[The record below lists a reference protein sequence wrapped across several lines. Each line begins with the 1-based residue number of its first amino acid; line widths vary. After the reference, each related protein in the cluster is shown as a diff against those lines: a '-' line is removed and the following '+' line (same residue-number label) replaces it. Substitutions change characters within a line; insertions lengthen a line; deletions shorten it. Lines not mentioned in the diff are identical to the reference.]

1 MTRLFEKIPE
11 DLFSP
16 LSRKY
21 KSIYAFSLISLYHLL
36 RLYKTDIKKTD
47 YVNLLKSKGEEILS
61 LFNVETDQL
70 DDTDDS
76 EKIALETKIP
86 LDDTEAQLN
95 DKVNYIVRKLAKFGW
110 YIISKNPKNNVE
122 YIFIPAYSI
131 KLLQI
136 LDELTSDIGSYLPL
150 VHQTYAELKMED
162 EKEDDYMYRS
172 LLNARQNA
180 DSIEMSVTLL
190 KQQICVFGNKLTSVL
205 DPNVAL
211 KQHFDEYRID
221 VSDKYYHPMKT
232 FDSLGLYSQPTI
244 AILNKW
250 LKSERILTLLVREAK
265 TEPANREKEEAEV
278 VKEIIKTIQDIID
291 IFSRITS
298 AFNDIDSANANY
310 TEAVQRKVNYLSST
324 DKTVKGKVDR
334 IILALAN
341 EIKSNPALTYEE
353 LPILSKATDS
363 CAFYRQGYIDSFS
376 LTMPFRRSQIEESEP
391 LPLEDDIDFGEQAE
405 LMNQVFD
412 NELNRFSDSAILE
425 FIDNNMKDKDEITT
439 YDVKIDNT
447 DQLVLMILG
456 ILKAMLG
463 VIPYQA
469 TKISDRIEYCGYY
482 MPLYKFTRKKK
493 TVR

>member
-162 EKEDDYMYRS
+162 EKEDDYMYRPS
-172 LLNARQNA
+172 S
-180 DSIEMSVTLL
+180 SI
-190 KQQICVFGNKLTSVL
+190 
-205 DPNVAL
+205 
-211 KQHFDEYRID
+211 
-221 VSDKYYHPMKT
+221 
-232 FDSLGLYSQPTI
+232 
-244 AILNKW
+244 
-250 LKSERILTLLVREAK
+250 
-265 TEPANREKEEAEV
+265 
-278 VKEIIKTIQDIID
+278 
-291 IFSRITS
+291 
-298 AFNDIDSANANY
+298 
-310 TEAVQRKVNYLSST
+310 
-324 DKTVKGKVDR
+324 
-334 IILALAN
+334 
-341 EIKSNPALTYEE
+341 
-353 LPILSKATDS
+353 
-363 CAFYRQGYIDSFS
+363 
-376 LTMPFRRSQIEESEP
+376 
-391 LPLEDDIDFGEQAE
+391 
-405 LMNQVFD
+405 LMN
-412 NELNRFSDSAILE
+412 
-425 FIDNNMKDKDEITT
+425 T
-439 YDVKIDNT
+439 
-447 DQLVLMILG
+447 VLMFLIN
-456 ILKAMLG
+456 I
-463 VIPYQA
+463 I
-469 TKISDRIEYCGYY
+469 IR
-482 MPLYKFTRKKK
+482 
-493 TVR
+493 